1 MAQRD
6 KKKHAREARKD
17 AEQARHESRR
27 LELRRWVVK
36 LLEHFGAPKLLLLPS
51 VIEPLVERRYH
62 EPRLLAGDAD
72 HADHVIVDELTL
84 ALHGAAVDLKP
95 DGLRLPLRR
104 FFTDYAMLVHA
115 LQSGL
120 LGDPKIEAAWAALAE
135 RVLPHVQDN
144 YTRGLQTMVETLDAV
159 LLPHCHIDGR
169 IYWLRYHYAAE
180 PSGRPRMAVTLEV
193 HVAQSRE
200 VVREGV
206 RRPAWRCGLPAGATG
221 IEWVSWSPSVRG
233 PDEAA
238 GHLDVYVQSHALEQL
253 YKRLP
258 LEPWAVQ
265 DFMWQSLR
273 KPRLASPRR
282 GRWLVEYKFF
292 QHRLGYFVAEE
303 VDGCILVAT
312 FLFLTMEGT
321 PEGNELRQRLRVR
334 TDDVSWLGMDTLSYF
349 VLSDV
354 EKDAELTAL
363 LSECG
368 CGHLFQLLRP
378 DAVVARASGV
388 AARTRQHLELPLP
401 QL

>member
-1 MAQRD
+1 MAKRD

-17 AEQARHESRR
+17 AERARQESKRVESRR
-27 LELRRWVVK
+27 WVGEL
-36 LLEHFGAPKLLLLPS
+36 LQHFGAPKLLLLPP
-51 VIEPLVERRYH
+51 VIQPLVERRYN

-72 HADHVIVDELTL
+72 DSILDELTV
-84 ALHGAAVDLKP
+84 AFHTAEVELKP
-95 DGLRLPLRR
+95 DGLRIPLRR

-120 LGDPKIEAAWAALAE
+120 LGDPKSAAAWGALAE
-135 RVLPHVQDN
+135 RVLPHVEENFTQ
-144 YTRGLQTMVETLDAV
+144 GLHAMVETLDAV
-159 LLPHCHIDGR
+159 LLHHCHIDGR
-169 IYWLRYHYAAE
+169 IYWLRYQYPKE
-180 PSGRPRMAVTLEV
+180 PSGKPRMTVTLEA

-200 VVREGV
+200 LVREGV

-221 IEWVSWSPSVRG
+221 IEWVSWPPSVRG
-233 PDEAA
+233 AADAA

-253 YKRLP
+253 YNRLP
-258 LEPWAVQ
+258 FEPWAVQ

-273 KPRLASPRR
+273 EPLLVPAGR
-282 GRWLVEYKFF
+282 GRWLVEYRFF

-303 VDGCILVAT
+303 VDGRVLIAT

-354 EKDAELTAL
+354 AKDADLTAV

-368 CGHLFQLLRP
+368 CGHLFQLLKP
-378 DAVVARASGV
+378 DAVVARATGV
-388 AARTRQHLELPLP
+388 AARTRQHLEMPLP